1 MKYFSGHKHAAL
13 QIHSAAYSFLSAV
26 CQTAASVIAAVF
38 TSIVVIVCRFESRL
52 ESRVETIDPARFK
65 SGIESGLKTD
75 TAVSHGASAA
85 VPSDTVISISI
96 HMIKS
101 P

>member
-38 TSIVVIVCRFESRL
+38 TATVMIVCRFESRL
-52 ESRVETIDPARFK
+52 ESGVETTNLSSFK
-65 SGIESGLKTD
+65 SCIETGLKTG
-75 TAVSHGASAA
+75 TAVSHGTSAA